1 MHNMAQK
8 PVQTLNY
15 LGMMRLLWINKV
27 IEEMYAFL
35 GIMIAMDIIKLLEI
49 RDYWSRSTILN
60 IPWFHSICGTSM
72 RLHLECLKG
81 KE

>member
-35 GIMIAMDIIKLLEI
+35 GIMKQ
-49 RDYWSRSTILN
+49 WT
-60 IPWFHSICGTSM
+60 
-72 RLHLECLKG
+72 
-81 KE
+81 